1 MCQSTYSIEIHHVK
15 RIKDLR
21 KEGKINFFKAQ
32 IKAINRKQVPLCK
45 EHHQKLHANL
55 FTGLEKTLF
64 AKGVHIYGQS
74 INKDKFR

>member
-21 KEGKINFFKAQ
+21 KEGKVNFFKAQ

-55 FTGLEKTLF
+55 FTELEKTLF
-64 AKGVHIYGQS
+64 VMGVRLYGQS
-74 INKDKFR
+74 INKNKFR